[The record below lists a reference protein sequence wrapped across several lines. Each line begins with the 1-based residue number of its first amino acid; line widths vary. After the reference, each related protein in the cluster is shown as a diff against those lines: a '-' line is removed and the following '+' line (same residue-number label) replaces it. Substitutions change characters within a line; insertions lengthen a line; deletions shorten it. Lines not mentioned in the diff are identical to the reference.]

1 MKFMILSLACMVI
14 VAGCGKSASDA
25 ATETKPITGPVPTP
39 TPPVNH
45 LVGVYKGQD
54 YFAGFQDLLT
64 LNADGTGTQL
74 SCVWTFNWI
83 DDPAHPGNISI
94 TNVTSPNR
102 SGGICDPGVFA
113 GPRLL
118 PYNWVVNYT
127 AVQIA
132 LLVGNTFTYFKQ

>member
-1 MKFMILSLACMVI
+1 MKSMILALTCMLLI
-14 VAGCGKSASDA
+14 SGCGKSADMAPDS
-25 ATETKPITGPVPTP
+25 KPTNPVIPNP

-54 YFAGFQDLLT
+54 YFAGFQDVLT

-74 SCVWTFNWI
+74 SCNWTFNWV
-83 DDPAHPGNISI
+83 DDYMHPGNISI
-94 TNVTSPNR
+94 TNVVSPNR

-118 PYNWVVNYT
+118 PYTWIINYT
-127 AVQIA
+127 AVSIG
-132 LLVGNTFTYFKQ
+132 LFIGNTFTYFKQ